1 MKKYGNY
8 DKAKLEKVLA
18 KMEKGFRDDPSQGL
32 QRYNNMAIKDLSSF
46 EKRKTPET
54 VEEFFFGD
62 EEKDFKLTENSFNF
76 SKEYVQKLIY

>member
-32 QRYNNMAIKDLSSF
+32 QRYNNMAIKDLASF
-46 EKRKTPET
+46 EKRKAPET

-62 EEKDFKLTENSFNF
+62 EEKDFKLTEDSFNF